1 LTQSIAPY
9 SIQCSSTAFLRA
21 DNAVATL
28 RFNAAKHFDDAR
40 EMPAYSIPLAA
51 QYLQLPPATLRSW
64 VLGRAYP
71 TDAGPQWF
79 EPVIPLSDPSTKL
92 LSFFNLAEA
101 HVLSAFRKDKKIR
114 LDHVR
119 TALDYV
125 TKEFATKHP
134 LIDHAFETDG
144 AKLFV
149 RKLEQLVDASA
160 RGQIVM
166 PQVMAHLERLERENA
181 TVTRLYPFTRPG
193 QTGPRSVF
201 IDPRFSFGKPVLA
214 DSGIPTASIAGRYK
228 AGESINDLAADFRC
242 PPSEIEEAVRC
253 ELQQAA

>member
-1 LTQSIAPY
+1 
-9 SIQCSSTAFLRA
+9 
-21 DNAVATL
+21 VATL
-28 RFNAAKHFDDAR
+28 RFNAAKHLTDPR

-64 VLGRAYP
+64 VLGRTYP
-71 TDAGPQWF
+71 TDAGHKWF
-79 EPVIPLSDPSTKL
+79 EPVIALSESATKL

-114 LDHVR
+114 LDHIR

-125 TKEFATKHP
+125 TKEFATTHP
-134 LIDHAFETDG
+134 LIDQTFQTDG
-144 AKLFV
+144 VKLFIH
-149 RKLEQLVDASA
+149 KLEQLVDASA

-166 PQVMAHLERLERENA
+166 PQLMGHLERLERENA

-214 DSGIPTASIAGRYK
+214 KSGIPTAAIAGRYK
-228 AGESINDLAADFRC
+228 AGESIDDLAADFRC
-242 PPSEIEEAVRC
+242 PPSEIEEAIRC